1 MNVCTVHVIC
11 IHVTCTCI
19 TVYLLSFFHNTIV
32 MIITVIN
39 RITSAIIVK
48 AVVILLFDRV
58 FVEEF
63 VGGGSVDEGTLDS
76 SLE

>member
-1 MNVCTVHVIC
+1 
-11 IHVTCTCI
+11 
-19 TVYLLSFFHNTIV
+19 